1 MAGQK
6 YVYKD
11 FTGLYYAGAS
21 AGWMNLGGSAWVKDI
36 ERAEPLSMAQAKR
49 VAKTISGEIIEL
61 KETP

>member
-1 MAGQK
+1 MADAK

-21 AGWMNLGGSAWVKDI
+21 AGWMNLGGSAWVKEV
-36 ERAEPLSMAQAKR
+36 ERAEPLSLAEANR
-49 VAKTISGEIIEL
+49 VAKHISGEIIEL